1 LGNKLPFKL
10 RVKGSIALLLVVSI
24 GLGFLLAINNRIK
37 PAGTTNVANLTDQ
50 PSLTKFV
57 TQKLVWTACYG
68 TFQCAKVTVPLDY
81 RHPNAS
87 TITLAVTRTLA
98 KDQKHRLG
106 SLLVNPGGPGGSGI
120 DYVLAADFIATKQ
133 ILARYDLVGFDP
145 RGVARST
152 PIHCLT
158 DSETDRLIALD
169 GTPTTP
175 AQVQGLM
182 DAAKTM
188 ADLCKVRAGRMLP
201 FIGSVNV
208 ARDMDLLRAV
218 LGDQK
223 LNYLGKSY
231 GTLIGAIYADL
242 FPKRVGHLVL
252 DGAIDPTVP
261 NSEMNLDQARGFQI
275 ALGDYV
281 TDCLK
286 HQTCPGGNTRTA
298 VLGRIS
304 KLLADTDTVPL
315 PSKSGRAATQSLVLL
330 GIVSTLYDSL
340 GGWPSLTL
348 ALRQAYMGDSQG
360 LLDLADYY
368 VDRDANGHYTTNSND
383 IGYAVNCIDKD
394 SRETV
399 AQMQADAKA
408 MAEVSPNFGAYLA
421 WGLAPCDFWPTPPA
435 PYPAPIRAKG
445 AGPILVVGT
454 THDPAT
460 PYRWAQG
467 LAHQLQSG
475 VLLTYE
481 GEGHT
486 AYMRGSSC
494 IDQAVDAYFLVG
506 KPPAAGTICR

>member
-1 LGNKLPFKL
+1 LQSKL
-10 RVKGSIALLLVVSI
+10 RVKGVIALMLVVSV
-24 GLGFLLAINNRIK
+24 GLGALLSLNNRTK
-37 PAGTTNVANLTDQ
+37 ATGSVNVTNLVDQ
-50 PSLTKFV
+50 PSLVKFA
-57 TQKLVWTACYG
+57 TQKLVWTSCYG
-68 TFQCAKVTVPLDY
+68 AFQCTKVTVPLDY
-81 RHPNAS
+81 SHPDAS
-87 TITLAVTRTLA
+87 TITLSATRTLA
-98 KDQKHRLG
+98 KDPKHRLG
-106 SLLVNPGGPGGSGI
+106 SLLVNPGGPGGSGV
-120 DYVLAADFIATKQ
+120 DYVLAAEFIATQQ

-175 AQVQGLM
+175 AQVRALM

-188 ADLCKVRAGRMLP
+188 ADLCKARAGRMLP

-218 LGDQK
+218 LGDSK

-261 NSEMNLDQARGFQI
+261 NSEMNLDQARGFQT

-286 HQTCPGGNTRTA
+286 HRTCPGGNTRTA

-304 KLLADTDTVPL
+304 KLLADTDLRPL
-315 PSKSGRAATQSLVLL
+315 PSKSGRVATQSLVLL

-348 ALRQAYMGDSQG
+348 ALNQAYAGDSTG
-360 LLDLADYY
+360 LIDLADYY

-394 SRETV
+394 SRESV
-399 AQMQADAKA
+399 GQMQADAKA
-408 MAEVSPNFGAYLA
+408 MAKVSPDFGAYLA

-435 PYPAPIRAKG
+435 PYPSPIAAKG

-460 PYRWAQG
+460 PYQWAQG
-467 LAHQLQSG
+467 LAHQLKSG
-475 VLLTYE
+475 VLLTYV

-486 AYMRGSSC
+486 AYMRGTTC

-506 KPPAAGTICR
+506 KPPAPGTVCR

>member
-1 LGNKLPFKL
+1 MQ
-10 RVKGSIALLLVVSI
+10 VKRKITVAIALILVLSI
-24 GLGFLLAINNRIK
+24 GVGFFLASNNRTEA
-37 PAGTTNVANLTDQ
+37 AGSVNVSKLIDQ

-57 TQKLVWTACYG
+57 TQQIAWNECYG

-81 RHPNAS
+81 KHPEAR
-87 TITLAVTRTLA
+87 TISLSVVRLLATDR
-98 KDQKHRLG
+98 KNRIG
-106 SLLVNPGGPGGSGI
+106 SLLVNPGGPGGSGV
-120 DYVLAADFIATKQ
+120 DYALAAEFIVTKDV
-133 ILARYDLVGFDP
+133 LARYDLVGFDP
-145 RGVARST
+145 RGVGRST

-158 DSETDRLIALD
+158 DQETDQMIALD
-169 GTPTTP
+169 GTPSTP
-175 AQVQGLM
+175 SQVKTLM
-182 DAAKTM
+182 DAAKTI
-188 ADLCKVRAGRMLP
+188 ADLCKARAGVMLP
-201 FIGSVNV
+201 FIGSANV
-208 ARDMDLLRAV
+208 ARDMDLLRAI
-218 LGDQK
+218 LGDTK

-252 DGAIDPTVP
+252 DGALDPTVP
-261 NSEMNLDQARGFQI
+261 NTETNIDQARGFQT
-275 ALGDYV
+275 ALEDYV

-286 HQTCPGGNTRTA
+286 HKTCPGGDTRDA
-298 VLGRIS
+298 VLARIN
-304 KLLADTDTVPL
+304 KLLTDTDVTPL
-315 PSKSGRAATQSLVLL
+315 PSKSGRVATQSLVVL

-348 ALRQAYMGDSQG
+348 ALEQAYAGDSTG

-368 VDRDANGHYTTNSND
+368 VDRDANGHYATNSND

-394 SRETV
+394 SRATV
-399 AQMQADAKA
+399 AQMAADSEA
-408 MAEVSPNFGAYLA
+408 MAKVSPQFGPYLA

-435 PYPAPIRAKG
+435 PYPAPIEAKG

-454 THDPAT
+454 TNDPAT

-486 AYMRGSSC
+486 AYMRGSAC
-494 IDQAVDAYFLVG
+494 IDRAVDAYLLSG
-506 KPPAAGTICR
+506 KTPVEGTSCR

>member
-1 LGNKLPFKL
+1 LGKKL
-10 RVKGSIALLLVVSI
+10 RLKLGIRSVIALILVVSLSI
-24 GLGFLLAINNRIK
+24 GFLLSTSDRTKA
-37 PAGTTNVANLTDQ
+37 AGAKKVAHLIDQ
-50 PSLTKFV
+50 QSLAKYV
-57 TQKLVWTACYG
+57 SQKLHWKACYG
-68 TFQCAKVTVPLDY
+68 TFECTKVTVPLDY
-81 RHPNAS
+81 SHPNAS
-87 TITLAVTRTLA
+87 TITIAVTRLLA

-106 SLLVNPGGPGGSGI
+106 SLLVNPGGPGGSGV
-120 DYVLAADFIATKQ
+120 DYVLAAEFIVTKQ
-133 ILARYDLVGFDP
+133 ILAHYDLIGFDP

-158 DSETDRLIALD
+158 DSETDRLIAID

-175 AQVQGLM
+175 LQIRTLM
-182 DAAKTM
+182 DAAKHM
-188 ADLCKVRAGRMLP
+188 ADMCKARASRMLP
-201 FIGSVNV
+201 FIGSANV
-208 ARDMDLLRAV
+208 ARDMDLIRAI
-218 LGDQK
+218 LGDSQ

-261 NSEMNLDQARGFQI
+261 NAEMNLDQARGFQT

-286 HQTCPGGNTRTA
+286 HRTCAGGKTRVA

-304 KLLADTDTVPL
+304 KLIADSDVKPL
-315 PSKSGRAATQSLVLL
+315 SSKSGRAVTQSLVLL
-330 GIVSTLYDSL
+330 GIVSTLYDSI

-348 ALRQAYMGDSQG
+348 ALSQAYAGDGSG
-360 LLDLADYY
+360 LLDLSDYY
-368 VDRDANGHYTTNSND
+368 VDRDARGHYTTNSND
-383 IGYAVNCIDKD
+383 IGYAVNCIDKN

-408 MAEVSPNFGAYLA
+408 MARVSPNFGAYLA
-421 WGLAPCDFWPTPPA
+421 WGLAPCDFWATPPA

-445 AGPILVVGT
+445 AGVILVVGT

-460 PYRWAQG
+460 PYQWAEG

-486 AYMRGSSC
+486 AYMRGSTC
-494 IDQAVDAYFLVG
+494 IDRAVDGYFLAG
-506 KPPAAGTICR
+506 KPPAAGTVCR

>member
-315 PSKSGRAATQSLVLL
+315 PSKSGRVATQSLVLL

-348 ALRQAYMGDSQG
+348 ALKQAYAGDSQG

-394 SRETV
+394 SRETI

-408 MAEVSPNFGAYLA
+408 MAEVAPNFGAYLA
-421 WGLAPCDFWPTPPA
+421 WGLAPCDFWSTPPA

-454 THDPAT
+454 THDPARSA
-460 PYRWAQG
+460 PD
-467 LAHQLQSG
+467 L
-475 VLLTYE
+475 
-481 GEGHT
+481 
-486 AYMRGSSC
+486 
-494 IDQAVDAYFLVG
+494 
-506 KPPAAGTICR
+506 

>member
-315 PSKSGRAATQSLVLL
+315 PSKSGRVATQSLVLL

-348 ALRQAYMGDSQG
+348 ALKQAYAGDSQG

-394 SRETV
+394 SRETI

-408 MAEVSPNFGAYLA
+408 MAEVAPNFGAYLA
-421 WGLAPCDFWPTPPA
+421 WGLAPCDFWSTPPA

-506 KPPAAGTICR
+506 KPPAVGTICR

>member
-1 LGNKLPFKL
+1 LRFKL
-10 RVKGSIALLLVVSI
+10 GIKVVIALILVASV
-24 GLGFLLAINNRIK
+24 GLGSLLAVNNRAK
-37 PAGTTNVANLTDQ
+37 PKGAVSVANLVDQ
-50 PSLTKFV
+50 PSLAKFA
-57 TQKLVWTACYG
+57 TQKLVWTSCYS
-68 TFQCAKVTVPLDY
+68 TFQCTKVTVPLDY
-81 RHPNAS
+81 SHPDAR
-87 TITLAVTRTLA
+87 TITLSVTRLLA
-98 KDQKHRLG
+98 TDRAHRLG
-106 SLLVNPGGPGGSGI
+106 SLLVNPGGPGGSGV
-120 DYVLAADFIATKQ
+120 DYVLAAEFIATKQ

-169 GTPTTP
+169 GTPTTT
-175 AQVQGLM
+175 AQVQTLM

-188 ADLCKVRAGRMLP
+188 ADLCRARAGVMLP
-201 FIGSVNV
+201 FIGSANV
-208 ARDMDLLRAV
+208 ARDMDLLRAI
-218 LGDQK
+218 LGDKK

-286 HQTCPGGNTRTA
+286 HKTCPGGNTKAT
-298 VLGRIS
+298 VLARIS
-304 KLLADTDTVPL
+304 KLLADADVTPL
-315 PSKSGRAATQSLVLL
+315 PSKSGRVATQSLVIL

-340 GGWPSLTL
+340 GGWPSLTVAL
-348 ALRQAYMGDSQG
+348 AQAYKGDSTG

-394 SRETV
+394 SRVSIT
-399 AQMQADAKA
+399 QMAADAKA
-408 MAEVSPNFGAYLA
+408 MAKVSPDFGAYLA
-421 WGLAPCDFWPTPPA
+421 WGLAPCDFWSTPPS
-435 PYPAPIRAKG
+435 PYPAPIAAKG

-460 PYRWAQG
+460 PYQWAQG
-467 LAHQLQSG
+467 LAHQLKSG
-475 VLLTYE
+475 VLLTYQ

-486 AYMRGSSC
+486 AYMRGSTC
-494 IDQAVDAYFLVG
+494 IDKAVDAYFLTGKTPPVG
-506 KPPAAGTICR
+506 TVCR